1 MIISTIYNIGLFTVG
16 GLSGSIFFILMTDLY
31 KIQQGKRI
39 LTQIN
44 NIPQI
49 LNLGFYIGSACALF
63 YIIK

>member
-1 MIISTIYNIGLFTVG
+1 MD
-16 GLSGSIFFILMTDLY
+16 GLSGGLIFVLLHDLD
-31 KIQQGKRI
+31 KIRQGKRI

-63 YIIK
+63 YIKK